1 MIIACT
7 PTHNRR
13 WTWDFS
19 KACML
24 SQTMKPDRWIVLD
37 NSSSPQYDWSPAKEL
52 PWVDY
57 VRVEGD
63 QSIGSLRTQCLKL
76 ALDAGAE
83 FIVFWD
89 DDDYYPPTRISTGV
103 RALLTK
109 PTADIATSSR
119 MMLLLVRE
127 NVMLE
132 TGPFG
137 DSHGTAATY
146 TIRRRYAE
154 THTFPDARRG
164 EELGFTNQWTAS
176 MIQVSAEETIVVI
189 GHGRNTVDKSVIL
202 QTPHVYNAKVVNS
215 TNGKMWMRMRW
226 PVPWDLFQSTFF
238 ASRCDQ
244 PPENTPKVQSRLAE
258 HQIRHTEE
266 TVTSSEHRA

>member
-19 KACML
+19 KACMV
-24 SQTMKPDRWIVLD
+24 SQTMKPDRWIILD
-37 NSSSPQYDWSPAKEL
+37 NSSNPQYDWSPAKEL

-57 VRVEGD
+57 VREEGD
-63 QSIGSLRTQCLKL
+63 RSIGSLRSQCLKL
-76 ALDAGAE
+76 ALEAGAE

-103 RALLTK
+103 NALLTK
-109 PTADIATSSR
+109 PTADIAASSR

-146 TIRRRYAE
+146 TVRRRYAE

-176 MIQVSAEETIVVI
+176 MIQVPSEETIVVI

-202 QTPHVYNAKVVNS
+202 QTPHIYNAKVVNS

-258 HQIRHTEE
+258 HQIRHTEG
-266 TVTSSEHRA
+266 TATSSEHRA